1 MKTLLLT
8 AAAFLTL
15 TFSSKAD
22 DRNKNNTSA
31 GTTIA
36 SKIMGSPDEQAP
48 EELAHLLA
56 KPATVAPAPLVI
68 GNANDEAPVELR
80 DIPAHP
86 VQVPVAPLVIGNADE
101 EAPLELGSMLAHI

>member
-22 DRNKNNTSA
+22 ERNKNNTSA

-56 KPATVAPAPLVI
+56 KPAIVAPAPMAI
-68 GNANDEAPVELR
+68 GNANEEAPVELKNV
-80 DIPAHP
+80 PAHSI
-86 VQVPVAPLVIGNADE
+86 QLHVAPLVIGNADE
-101 EAPLELGSMLAHI
+101 EAPIELSSMLAHI